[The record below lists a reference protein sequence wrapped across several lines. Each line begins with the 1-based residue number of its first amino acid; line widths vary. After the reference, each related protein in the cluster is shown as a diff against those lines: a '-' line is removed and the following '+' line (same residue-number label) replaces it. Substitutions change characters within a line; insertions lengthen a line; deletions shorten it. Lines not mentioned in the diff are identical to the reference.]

1 MSKLNG
7 AGENA
12 ERRAKR
18 GGSWGVQ
25 PRCAARCCLNECMN
39 VRGTWREARRY
50 VEHETSQHRLTAPDG
65 AKGAGAAGI
74 EAGARVVTD
83 AADIALTDT
92 AAGVIPS
99 RGVGAAE
106 PQEYRIDLERIRFSS
121 YFARLSDVT
130 QVVPQSGVG
139 PVMHNRLTH
148 SLKVSAVA
156 RVIAAQLAGHAA
168 AHESFAAGERGED
181 DAVGAVVVR
190 LGGCDTI
197 VAQAAAHAHDL
208 GHPPF
213 GHLGERVLD
222 RVARERLGLAE
233 GFEGN
238 AQSFRILTRLDTLGR
253 DFPGLNLTAASRAA
267 TLKYP
272 WTRGQWRGV
281 SLAERPAEHRPRG
294 AGTDVAEGA
303 EKFSA
308 YVLDAFEMEQA
319 LAAFPEIAPGV
330 QTIECAV
337 MDLADDIAYAVHDLD
352 DFTRSGVLQQAAVAG
367 EFRSWLAD
375 ATAFASMPDGEL
387 AAGWRVPGHS
397 LELLWRRLLLKDA
410 WIADRDAFA
419 AAVQRVS
426 QDVGET
432 LLAAPYD
439 GGIESE
445 RAVSG
450 FTRRWIEHLRTSIVV
465 AGHPHVRGGH
475 VHLNQQ
481 AWHEVMVLKF
491 VHAHFVLESPDLGQ
505 RQRGQARVVEELVLG
520 FDAWLSDPYDA
531 GRAPRRL
538 LEWVAEATEE
548 SFALRAARPE
558 LLMGDTSDAGML
570 RQGRARAILDHVA
583 SMSDQQAITTHR
595 ALTRG

>member
-1 MSKLNG
+1 MRASG
-7 AGENA
+7 EDRAGSA
-12 ERRAKR
+12 
-18 GGSWGVQ
+18 
-25 PRCAARCCLNECMN
+25 PDP
-39 VRGTWREARRY
+39 REARRY
-50 VEHETSQHRLTAPDG
+50 TEHESSQHRLPGADEVMHLADG
-65 AKGAGAAGI
+65 
-74 EAGARVVTD
+74 
-83 AADIALTDT
+83 
-92 AAGVIPS
+92 
-99 RGVGAAE
+99 RGD

-156 RVIAAQLAGHAA
+156 RVIAAKLAGHEAQHAA
-168 AHESFAAGERGED
+168 FLRGDGAED
-181 DAVGAVVVR
+181 DPIGALVAG

-197 VAQAAAHAHDL
+197 VVQSAAHAHDL

-238 AQSFRILTRLDTLGR
+238 AQTFRIVTGLDTLGR
-253 DFPGLNLTAASRAA
+253 DFPGLNLTAATRAA

-272 WTRGQWRGV
+272 WTRAEWIGV
-281 SLAERPAEHRPRG
+281 GLAEKPVEERPRG
-294 AGTDVAEGA
+294 VGADAAGGA

-308 YVLDAFEMEQA
+308 KALEAGEMESV
-319 LAAFPEIAPGV
+319 LAAFPRIRAGE

-352 DFTRSGVLQQAAVAG
+352 DFTRAGVLQQSTVSG
-367 EFRSWLAD
+367 ELRAWLAD
-375 ATAFASMPDGEL
+375 AGVLAGEEL
-387 AAGWRVPGHS
+387 PAIEFGWRAPGRS
-397 LELLWRRLLLKDA
+397 LELLWRRLQLKDG
-410 WIADRDAFA
+410 WIADRDAFT
-419 AAVQRVS
+419 AAVRRVS
-426 QDVGET
+426 EEVGEA
-432 LLAAPYD
+432 LLSSPYD

-465 AGHPHVRGGH
+465 DERPHVRSGH
-475 VHLNQQ
+475 VRLDQQ

-491 VHAHFVLESPDLGQ
+491 VHSHFVLERPELGQ
-505 RQRGQARVVEELVLG
+505 PQRGMAKVVEGLALG
-520 FDAWLSDPYDA
+520 FEDWLTDREDA

-538 LEWVAEATEE
+538 LEWVEEATEA
-548 SFALRAARPE
+548 SFELRRDRPE
-558 LLMGDTSDAGML
+558 LLSGDTSDAGL
-570 RQGRARAILDHVA
+570 RRQGRARAILDYVA
-583 SMSDQQAITTHR
+583 SLSDQQAVTTHR
-595 ALTRG
+595 ALIGGVSVE